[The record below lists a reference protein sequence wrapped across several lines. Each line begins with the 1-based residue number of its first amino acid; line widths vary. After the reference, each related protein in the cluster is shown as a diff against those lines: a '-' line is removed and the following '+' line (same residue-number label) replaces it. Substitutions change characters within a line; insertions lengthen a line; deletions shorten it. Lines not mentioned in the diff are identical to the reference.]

1 MQLGLLGLI
10 AERGGFEGLE
20 GVVSTFE
27 YWSLAKDKG
36 RIGYVAS
43 PVGGRSGIDPSEFT
57 QEAARNFMNAA
68 SRWLTGDEAFLA
80 KLHPAYAPYAEY
92 DQLMR
97 LDEWYGRGGQSA
109 ADEVPIGAQ

>member
-1 MQLGLLGLI
+1 MQLGLLGLV
-10 AERGGFEGLE
+10 AERAGFEGLE

-57 QEAARNFMNAA
+57 AEAANNFIKAA
-68 SRWLTGDEAFLA
+68 SRWLTGDEPFLA

-97 LDEWYGRGGQSA
+97 LDEWYGRGGRSA
-109 ADEVPIGAQ
+109 PDEVPVGAQ